1 MPRTGLKPVV
11 LWGIEFLRIK
21 EQNLKSASG
30 GICTGTMNFAPHT
43 SYLNLQCPWEVKH
56 TATEENTGKQKN
68 VCAKAQKSEQN

>member
-43 SYLNLQCPWEVKH
+43 SYLNLQWP
-56 TATEENTGKQKN
+56 
-68 VCAKAQKSEQN
+68 